1 MRRLGREKEGRRIA
15 RGDTK
20 SNADVPRGKRIACEM
35 ARPDRQRHV
44 RRRGGRRQIFTARS
58 ERRPSGRGE
67 TARADEKE
75 TAGIPVRDE
84 GSELQ
89 SARERNGDRCGRPR
103 ATETEIAR
111 GEATRRAERR
121 RRAKSVLT
129 RKGEG
134 GNCDYRARVT
144 ETVEARRITGEDACG
159 ASGGAPQIR
168 RGRRRVSRE
177 GGIRGR
183 DGRDGRRGEVGAVR
197 SHGSAATGKQTSEPP
212 RGHAYSCAYVRAY
225 VCACVRA
232 RVSSPPTG
240 AALLLRRVLLLLR
253 EARMKGGDGRGGAAA
268 EGG

>member
-1 MRRLGREKEGRRIA
+1 MRTAESDGDGDRARRSDATCGTTKTGKVGSNEKGGGRELRLSRESDGDGR
-15 RGDTK
+15 GEKD
-20 SNADVPRGKRIACEM
+20 N
-35 ARPDRQRHV
+35 
-44 RRRGGRRQIFTARS
+44 RRGRVRS
-58 ERRPSGRGE
+58 ER
-67 TARADEKE
+67 
-75 TAGIPVRDE
+75 
-84 GSELQ
+84 
-89 SARERNGDRCGRPR
+89 
-103 ATETEIAR
+103 
-111 GEATRRAERR
+111 
-121 RRAKSVLT
+121 
-129 RKGEG
+129 
-134 GNCDYRARVT
+134 
-144 ETVEARRITGEDACG
+144 
-159 ASGGAPQIR
+159 GGAPQIR

-225 VCACVRA
+225 VCACVCA

>member
-1 MRRLGREKEGRRIA
+1 MRRLGREKERRRIA

-84 GSELQ
+84 GSELR

-111 GEATRRAERR
+111 GEAARRAERR

-134 GNCDYRARVT
+134 GRELRL
-144 ETVEARRITGEDACG
+144 
-159 ASGGAPQIR
+159 
-168 RGRRRVSRE
+168 SRE
-177 GGIRGR
+177 S
-183 DGRDGRRGEVGAVR
+183 D
-197 SHGSAATGKQTSEPP
+197 
-212 RGHAYSCAYVRAY
+212 
-225 VCACVRA
+225 
-232 RVSSPPTG
+232 
-240 AALLLRRVLLLLR
+240 
-253 EARMKGGDGRGGAAA
+253 GDGRGEKDNRRGRVRSERGGGTTDTSRATKSKPRRWDQREGRSGRKTRRSRRGAFTR
-268 EGG
+268 ERRDG

>member
-1 MRRLGREKEGRRIA
+1 MRRLGREEEGRRIA

-84 GSELQ
+84 GSELR

-111 GEATRRAERR
+111 RRSDATCGTTKTGKVGSNE
-121 RRAKSVLT
+121 
-129 RKGEG
+129 KGG
-134 GNCDYRARVT
+134 GRELRL
-144 ETVEARRITGEDACG
+144 
-159 ASGGAPQIR
+159 
-168 RGRRRVSRE
+168 SRE
-177 GGIRGR
+177 S
-183 DGRDGRRGEVGAVR
+183 D
-197 SHGSAATGKQTSEPP
+197 
-212 RGHAYSCAYVRAY
+212 
-225 VCACVRA
+225 
-232 RVSSPPTG
+232 
-240 AALLLRRVLLLLR
+240 
-253 EARMKGGDGRGGAAA
+253 GDGRGEKDNRRGRVRCERGGGHHRDTSRATKSKPRRWDQGEGRSGRKTRRSRRGAFTR
-268 EGG
+268 ERRDG